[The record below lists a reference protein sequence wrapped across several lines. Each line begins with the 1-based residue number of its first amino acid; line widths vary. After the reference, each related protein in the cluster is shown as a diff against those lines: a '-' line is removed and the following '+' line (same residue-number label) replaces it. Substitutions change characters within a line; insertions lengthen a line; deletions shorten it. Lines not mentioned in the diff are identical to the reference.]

1 MHSSGY
7 VTSRSLEHIAK
18 TVSEIKRRFLDA
30 LAIEPRQRV
39 LDVGCGPASDTLA
52 MGRLTGSGGLVI
64 GVDVDEDMIA
74 RGRERA
80 YEAGYA
86 AWVHH
91 TQADAA
97 ALPFPDNYF
106 QRCHS
111 ERLLQHVDD
120 GPRVIAEMIRVT
132 APGGRLVVADT
143 DWASLS
149 VDTPEVD
156 IERRVAGGIARMV
169 KNGFAGREL
178 LRRFTEQGLKDIKLS
193 IHPLVWRDWQD
204 FQSTSLAMANL
215 PVELIA
221 AGVVSA
227 EEWQRHI
234 HSLETA
240 QAQGCFFA
248 TGHMVLVVGGKP
260 RKT

>member
-1 MHSSGY
+1 M
-7 VTSRSLEHIAK
+7 
-18 TVSEIKRRFLDA
+18 
-30 LAIEPRQRV
+30 
-39 LDVGCGPASDTLA
+39 
-52 MGRLTGSGGLVI
+52 I
-64 GVDVDEDMIA
+64 GVDIDEEMIVRA
-74 RGRERA
+74 RERA
-80 YEAGYA
+80 DDAGCA

-91 TQADAA
+91 VQADAA

-120 GPRVIAEMIRVT
+120 GPKVLAEMIRVT
-132 APGGRLVVADT
+132 TPGGRLVVADT

-149 VDTPEVD
+149 VDTPEID
-156 IERRVAGGIARMV
+156 IERRVAGGMARLV

-178 LRRFTEQGLKDIKLS
+178 LRRFTEQGLKDIELS

-215 PVELIA
+215 AEQLMA
-221 AGVVSA
+221 SGAVSG

-248 TGHMVLVVGGKP
+248 TGHMVLAFGTKPETTRITHVQEEQVFCDLPFRRSGFRFTKALGHFSQIYFETGNGGG
-260 RKT
+260 RL